1 MYRLPSIVAFA
12 LTLVAVFLFVR
23 HVAGAWSG
31 AAAAAMLLPTQ
42 LFTVHA
48 VDARPY
54 ALVACAVAWAAVMWQ
69 RAERGGRFVLGFG
82 FLLAF
87 AVSLHY
93 YAVAV
98 WLPFTAAELTRWRRT
113 TTLRPSVWLALA
125 FGLLPLAGFWPLV
138 AAMRAEFGPHVW
150 ARPPIAG
157 FLRAYDTLLN
167 LSLVGRRL
175 VDRAGGYARG
185 GGGSAGGGA
194 VPTRSHRPKNQCS
207 RSRCSSCR
215 LMYVAAD
222 LAGVGIVGRYLAPAL
237 IGFALA
243 VAFVTAHSR
252 LATAIVIALSLGV
265 AATRQLEVWYIGTP
279 LAREA
284 IAAEQRAMAG
294 MVSAS
299 GHPDLPLAIASAL
312 SFLPLAHYDTSG
324 TLRSVYL
331 ADRAA
336 AVRYAGTDTAE
347 LLLQRAAR
355 VLPIPVQDAD
365 DFLASHDRLLVY
377 AGTDRY
383 DWLPSH
389 LAARGY
395 RLESVARL
403 ATNERV
409 LYLAE
414 RRPLRAGCCSLR
426 DANVNRRPH
435 SLPMQPGRLTLAIA
449 RTDRYQSA
457 PFRRTLPI
465 ARHSLRQR
473 DNR

>member
-138 AAMRAEFGPHVW
+138 AAMRAEFGPHFW

-167 LSLVGRRL
+167 LSNWWGAVLWIVLAATLVAMVVRLGGAPCRPGPIGRRIS
-175 VDRAGGYARG
+175 AR
-185 GGGSAGGGA
+185 
-194 VPTRSHRPKNQCS
+194 
-207 RSRCSSCR
+207 
-215 LMYVAAD
+215 
-222 LAGVGIVGRYLAPAL
+222 
-237 IGFALA
+237 
-243 VAFVTAHSR
+243 
-252 LATAIVIALSLGV
+252 
-265 AATRQLEVWYIGTP
+265 
-279 LAREA
+279 
-284 IAAEQRAMAG
+284 
-294 MVSAS
+294 
-299 GHPDLPLAIASAL
+299 
-312 SFLPLAHYDTSG
+312 
-324 TLRSVYL
+324 
-331 ADRAA
+331 DRAA
-336 AVRYAGTDTAE
+336 PP
-347 LLLQRAAR
+347 AASCT
-355 VLPIPVQDAD
+355 LPRTSPAWASWDAI
-365 DFLASHDRLLVY
+365 
-377 AGTDRY
+377 
-383 DWLPSH
+383 
-389 LAARGY
+389 
-395 RLESVARL
+395 
-403 ATNERV
+403 
-409 LYLAE
+409 
-414 RRPLRAGCCSLR
+414 SLR
-426 DANVNRRPH
+426 R
-435 SLPMQPGRLTLAIA
+435 
-449 RTDRYQSA
+449 
-457 PFRRTLPI
+457 
-465 ARHSLRQR
+465 
-473 DNR
+473 